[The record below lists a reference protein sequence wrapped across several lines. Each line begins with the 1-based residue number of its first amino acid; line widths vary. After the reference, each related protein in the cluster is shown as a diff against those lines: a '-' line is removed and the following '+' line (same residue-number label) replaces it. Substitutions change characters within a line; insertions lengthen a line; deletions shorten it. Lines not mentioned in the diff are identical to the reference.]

1 MKDLSQKNLNKNAFC
16 VVNIK
21 GGFGNQLF
29 QYSFANYLKE
39 LGVKVKTSSK
49 FYNNLTKDDSKIT
62 YREQIFDS
70 TFFNFSEINKVEYN
84 TLKFLKKIDES
95 SKLKRVSNN
104 WNLDSYSY
112 IKERD
117 LKDINKKAKYI
128 VFDGYWQDIAFIK
141 NQRKFLISK
150 LSKKRILKE
159 TFEKQKDENS
169 ILLIVRRGDYL
180 KMKEDLKIEYYEK
193 CFDEIKKITTKP
205 VINIFTDD
213 EDWVSSQ
220 KIFNSAKK
228 VYGPEESPENV
239 IKLFSKMIDHK
250 HFFVGN
256 STFSFFAAFL
266 SEDTSSKVFI
276 SDPWFKNKESKNL
289 FFENWIK
296 LPNI

>member
-1 MKDLSQKNLNKNAFC
+1 MNLSQKNLNKNAFC

-49 FYNNLTKDDSKIT
+49 FYNNLTRDDSKIT

-159 TFEKQKDENS
+159 TFEKQK
-169 ILLIVRRGDYL
+169 
-180 KMKEDLKIEYYEK
+180 
-193 CFDEIKKITTKP
+193 
-205 VINIFTDD
+205 
-213 EDWVSSQ
+213 
-220 KIFNSAKK
+220 
-228 VYGPEESPENV
+228 
-239 IKLFSKMIDHK
+239 
-250 HFFVGN
+250 
-256 STFSFFAAFL
+256 
-266 SEDTSSKVFI
+266 
-276 SDPWFKNKESKNL
+276 
-289 FFENWIK
+289 
-296 LPNI
+296 